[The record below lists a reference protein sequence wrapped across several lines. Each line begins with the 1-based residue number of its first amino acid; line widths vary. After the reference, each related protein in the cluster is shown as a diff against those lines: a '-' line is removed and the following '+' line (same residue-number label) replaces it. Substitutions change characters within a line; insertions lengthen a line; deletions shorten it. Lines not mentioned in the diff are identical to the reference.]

1 MSNRHLIL
9 GSRSPRRRELLRLL
23 GLPFEVMASDV
34 REIPMADETP
44 AQLATRLSR
53 AKAHAVELNGRG
65 KALVIAC
72 DTVVALPD
80 GPAGTRI
87 LGKPGDAAEA
97 EAMLRR
103 LRGRS
108 HVVYSAA
115 TLYEA
120 AGGAVTDLVKTELK
134 MRQYSDD
141 EIEAYVASGDPM
153 DKAGAYAIQHE
164 GFRPVAELE
173 GCYAN
178 VMGLPLCHVARRLRN
193 RGVETAPNVPAACQ
207 AHTGYACS
215 VYRRVWTS

>member
-1 MSNRHLIL
+1 
-9 GSRSPRRRELLRLL
+9 
-23 GLPFEVMASDV
+23 
-34 REIPMADETP
+34 MADETP

-134 MRQYSDD
+134 MRQLQRRRDRGLRRQRRSD
-141 EIEAYVASGDPM
+141 GQR
-153 DKAGAYAIQHE
+153 AGAYAIQHE